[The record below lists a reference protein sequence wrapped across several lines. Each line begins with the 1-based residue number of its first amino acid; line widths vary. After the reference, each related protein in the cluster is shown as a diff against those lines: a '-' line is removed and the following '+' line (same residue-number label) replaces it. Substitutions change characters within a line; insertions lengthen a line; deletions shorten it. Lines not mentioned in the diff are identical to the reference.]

1 MRTIASV
8 AAMAALILL
17 AGCSSYQ
24 STHVIVD
31 EYGVARGEKFD
42 GVPIAVTV
50 PDKIGFWETVSTYE
64 VTEAV
69 FDADGN
75 FVENRKL
82 GRVTRTSVSPTPV
95 PLGPGEVF
103 TLDAKRPASGTG
115 NSKFVL
121 SADKQYPTVVSN
133 NVTGT
138 TITAVGDA
146 AVKLG
151 DQFTPQS
158 ATPDSPITERLV
170 EQTVHLIAYDPDTG
184 QMIRLY

>member
-1 MRTIASV
+1 MNAIASV
-8 AAMAALILL
+8 AASAALILL

-42 GVPIAVTV
+42 GVPITVTV

-75 FVENRKL
+75 FLETRKL
-82 GRVTRTSVSPTPV
+82 GRVTRSSISPTPV

-103 TLDAKRPASGTG
+103 ALDAKRPASGTG
-115 NSKFVL
+115 NSKFIL
-121 SADKQYPTVVSN
+121 DKDKQYPTEVSN
-133 NVTGT
+133 NVTDT
-138 TITAVGDA
+138 TITEVGKIA
-146 AVKLG
+146 
-151 DQFTPQS
+151 DQMAGRFTAQS
-158 ATPDSPITERLV
+158 ATPESPITERLI

>member
-42 GVPIAVTV
+42 GVPINV
-50 PDKIGFWETVSTYE
+50 PDKTGFLETVSTYE
-64 VTEAV
+64 VTEAI
-69 FDADGN
+69 FDPDGN
-75 FVENRKL
+75 FVETRKL
-82 GRVTRTSVSPTPV
+82 GRVTRSSISPTPV
-95 PLGPGEVF
+95 PLNPGQLF
-103 TLDAKRPASGTG
+103 MLDAKRPASGTG
-115 NSKFVL
+115 NSKFIL
-121 SADKQYPTVVSN
+121 DKDKQYPTEVSN
-133 NVTGT
+133 NVTDT
-138 TITAVGDA
+138 TITEVGKIA
-146 AVKLG
+146 
-151 DQFTPQS
+151 DQVADRFTPQS
-158 ATPDSPITERLV
+158 ATPESPITERLI